1 MFRIRGVQPF
11 SRQRSLFQ
19 EHQGQTEGHNGN
31 VGLHFEAL
39 YSPHSHCMIDSS
51 IDGILGTENREQLTF
66 EKHQA
71 LASSKTNAFRMPP
84 GDHAFLFDIPLP
96 CKILETVTGPKHQYH
111 TYRVEIVIERRLK
124 NDLVISQPV
133 RIYQISD
140 FNTSYLR
147 PYCPLVCLPT
157 DGMKDLK
164 LILYRH
170 LKAIRARV
178 SSIAFL

>member
-1 MFRIRGVQPF
+1 MHISFRGKASLLRIRGVQLF

-19 EHQGQTEGHNGN
+19 EHQGQTEGDNGN
-31 VGLHFEAL
+31 VGLHSRAL
-39 YSPHSHCMIDSS
+39 YSFRSHFMVDSS
-51 IDGILGTENREQLTF
+51 IDGIIGTEHREQLTF
-66 EKHQA
+66 EKQQA

-111 TYRVEIVIERRLK
+111 TYRVEVVIERRLK

-147 PYCPLVCLPT
+147 PYCPLVCYLT
-157 DGMKDLK
+157 GWME
-164 LILYRH
+164 
-170 LKAIRARV
+170 V
-178 SSIAFL
+178 